1 MPFIVLLIAEGL
13 HVPVIP
19 LLDVVGNIGAVA
31 PVHKVFEIENVG
43 VIAFVTVTFKVKGV
57 AHWPALGVNT

>member
-1 MPFIVLLIAEGL
+1 M
-13 HVPVIP
+13 
-19 LLDVVGNIGAVA
+19 LDVVDNIGAAA
-31 PVHKVFEIENVG
+31 PVHIVFEIENVG